1 MSITGSARLAGVI
14 GWPISQSLSPALH
27 GHWIA
32 EHGVDG
38 AYVPLPVRPEDFSR
52 ALDGLR
58 RAGFRGFNVTVPHKE
73 AAFALA
79 DRHDEAARA
88 IGAVNL
94 LLFDDHGIEGRN
106 TDAFGLSATLD
117 QSLGAGALKTKT
129 VAIWGAGGTARA
141 AIYALATLGVAEIRL
156 FNRTPSRATALAAS
170 FAPLIQSKLTAGG
183 YEQWAA
189 ASADVALVVH
199 TTSAGM
205 KKAPSLD
212 LPLDQLPGD
221 AAVFDAVYNPLET
234 GLLARA
240 RARGLKTVDGLWM
253 LMHQAVPSFE
263 AFYGIAPRVTPVLRE
278 QLLKVLERG

>member
-1 MSITGSARLAGVI
+1 MSLTGSARLAGVI

-38 AYVPLPVRPEDFSR
+38 AYVPLAVRPEDFSR

-79 DRHDEAARA
+79 DRHDDAARA

-94 LLFDDHGIEGRN
+94 LLFDNKGIEGRN
-106 TDAFGLSATLD
+106 TDAFGLSATLGKA
-117 QSLGAGALKTKT
+117 LGDGALKGRI

-141 AIYALATLGVAEIRL
+141 AIYALATMGVAEIRL
-156 FNRTPSRATALAAS
+156 FNRTASRAAALAAG

-183 YEQWAA
+183 YEQWAGT
-189 ASADVALVVH
+189 DVALVVH

-212 LPLDQLPGD
+212 LSLDQLPAD

-240 RARGLKTVDGLWM
+240 RACGLKTVDGLWM

-263 AFYGIAPRVTPVLRE
+263 AFYGIAPQVTPALRQ